1 MSAAL
6 PRPPHAHQDSGA
18 PRAARGPPGR
28 AAAGA
33 QRRSI
38 FPNFQ
43 NATASR
49 PDRDEH
55 RRDGEPGLVDVEA
68 GHEVPESAADVQ
80 LAGEQPGD
88 LDGPDQEGGG
98 DRQARDDDVV
108 VHLAHRAGEG
118 PAVGEVHEA
127 PVQGVEQGHAPGEQQ
142 RQRQDGVP
150 GQALGSGRGGGG
162 QQQDLGGG
170 VKADPEDEPDE
181 EHVPGL
187 GDRAHERTEE
197 PPHDAAGLQF
207 PLELRLVEPACP
219 QAAEYPDDPGQ
230 HDHVEGGDQVEEAG
244 RQRGAYHSADAL
256 VSRAGVDDRT
266 EHRLGRDAQ
275 ADADHD
281 DDRGVAEGEEEPRAE
296 RPFLVGHELAR
307 GVVDRGDVIGV
318 ECVPGTERPGRERH
332 PEP

>member
-1 MSAAL
+1 M
-6 PRPPHAHQDSGA
+6 
-18 PRAARGPPGR
+18 
-28 AAAGA
+28 
-33 QRRSI
+33 
-38 FPNFQ
+38 
-43 NATASR
+43 
-49 PDRDEH
+49 
-55 RRDGEPGLVDVEA
+55 
-68 GHEVPESAADVQ
+68 Q

-187 GDRAHERTEE
+187 GDQRLAGPKNRHMMPRACSSRSSCASST
-197 PPHDAAGLQF
+197 GL
-207 PLELRLVEPACP
+207 P
-219 QAAEYPDDPGQ
+219 
-230 HDHVEGGDQVEEAG
+230 AG
-244 RQRGAYHSADAL
+244 RG
-256 VSRAGVDDRT
+256 
-266 EHRLGRDAQ
+266 
-275 ADADHD
+275 
-281 DDRGVAEGEEEPRAE
+281 
-296 RPFLVGHELAR
+296 
-307 GVVDRGDVIGV
+307 I
-318 ECVPGTERPGRERH
+318 PGRSR
-332 PEP
+332 PARPR